1 MSAYVAYDI
10 TAVDRDGNV
19 IGRRSVRAVC
29 MPTRDESLELAR
41 EQYGD
46 DVTGTTTVRSIPS
59 RIGIRTP
66 AARRTVSARAK
77 VMTS

>member
-10 TAVDRDGNV
+10 TAVNRHGV
-19 IGRRSVRAVC
+19 VLGLRSVRAVC

-41 EQYGD
+41 ELYGD
-46 DVTGTTTVRSIPS
+46 EVTGTTTVRQTLS

-77 VMTS
+77 VMTR